1 MRRPS
6 RGAPRAKPSFAGRVL
21 SADGKPPTSSGPA
34 PICWNRSAPGARQ
47 DKRQATLWPF
57 GDPLTTGSA
66 SGTELP
72 CGQLVISTR
81 TKHVWIP
88 AETSTVLQCQV
99 PAWQCNHGATQ
110 LLSQLHYIQT
120 YRAGTPGSTHL
131 LEKNQQ
137 FRWQALLVTS
147 DPAILCIPDSKCP
160 TEPSRTVMPW
170 RL

>member
-99 PAWQCNHGATQ
+99 PAWQCNHGAILAIT
-110 LLSQLHYIQT
+110 LHT
-120 YRAGTPGSTHL
+120 NLPRRHSWL
-131 LEKNQQ
+131 N
-137 FRWQALLVTS
+137 ALARKE
-147 DPAILCIPDSKCP
+147 PAISLAGIASD
-160 TEPSRTVMPW
+160 
-170 RL
+170 